1 MIDVIIT
8 SPEIIRLVNWMQECH
23 FFPVSGEC
31 VYVGWHTRHNHYITG
46 NDSDWRLECVC
57 SVSYTWVTC
66 GWRSWV
72 VQTWGSLRQ
81 WVRGQRLRFSGSLS
95 PRVWLASTPLAPAHP
110 SQLEKKHTVQNKCKE
125 NFSGQSE
132 KSVPLFKVN
141 IFPERIKFCWKQEL
155 TITGNNVFI
164 DGL

>member
-23 FFPVSGEC
+23 FFPVSGAC
-31 VYVGWHTRHNHYITG
+31 VYVGWHTITSPEMILIG
-46 NDSDWRLECVC
+46 GWSVC

-110 SQLEKKHTVQNKCKE
+110 SQLTKKHTVQNKCKE
-125 NFSGQSE
+125 NFCGQSE

-155 TITGNNVFI
+155 TITGDNVFI